1 MRIDSAAQCSVRLC
15 VVRMSGDVCESGLA
29 RSQGIHTHVSCNGL
43 TAKQLIGPSLE
54 SASPETGS
62 RVKPS
67 RCALLEMAAAT
78 QELKNSIQVKLEQS
92 GEYDRCARPPLVERA
107 LLSPRSVRR
116 DA

>member
-1 MRIDSAAQCSVRLC
+1 MRMDSAAQCSVRLC
-15 VVRMSGDVCESGLA
+15 VVRMEVMCVIQGSRAA
-29 RSQGIHTHVSCNGL
+29 RGYTHV

>member
-1 MRIDSAAQCSVRLC
+1 MRIDSAAQCSELRASVRGPNG
-15 VVRMSGDVCESGLA
+15 GDVCDSRLA
-29 RSQGIHTHVSCNGL
+29 RSQGIHTCNGQTTYWAL
-43 TAKQLIGPSLE
+43 TRERLTRNGV
-54 SASPETGS
+54 S
-62 RVKPS
+62 REAPS

>member
-1 MRIDSAAQCSVRLC
+1 MSEHRYSGESQC
-15 VVRMSGDVCESGLA
+15 EK
-29 RSQGIHTHVSCNGL
+29 N
-43 TAKQLIGPSLE
+43 PS
-54 SASPETGS
+54 SSH
-62 RVKPS
+62 
-67 RCALLEMAAAT
+67 LLEMAAAT

>member
-1 MRIDSAAQCSVRLC
+1 MCDSR
-15 VVRMSGDVCESGLA
+15 LA
-29 RSQGIHTHVSCNGL
+29 RSQGIHTHV